1 MSYICR
7 DCLETVGNGDA
18 ILRSVSFQV
27 VAYCRECWQDFHAA
41 PLAADVVPAPRRS
54 IEEVEGATPGT

>member
-7 DCLETVGNGDA
+7 DCLDDVGTGDA

-27 VAYCRECWQDFHAA
+27 VAYCRPCWEKHEEMVF
-41 PLAADVVPAPRRS
+41 PAPRRS
-54 IEEVEGATPGT
+54 ADEAANASGG

>member
-7 DCLETVGNGDA
+7 DCLATVGNGEA

-27 VAYCRECWQDFHAA
+27 AAYCRDCWDEFHG
-41 PLAADVVPAPRRS
+41 DVVPAPRRS
-54 IEEVEGATPGT
+54 IEEAEEATPRS

>member
-7 DCLETVGNGDA
+7 DCLDDVGNGDA

-27 VAYCRECWQDFHAA
+27 VAYCRPCWEQHEEM
-41 PLAADVVPAPRRS
+41 VVPAPRRS
-54 IEEVEGATPGT
+54 VDEAAEASQASGG

>member
-7 DCLETVGNGDA
+7 DCLDDVGTGDA

-27 VAYCRECWQDFHAA
+27 VAYCRPCWEKHEEIAF
-41 PLAADVVPAPRRS
+41 PSPRRS
-54 IEEVEGATPGT
+54 ADEAAKAPGS

>member
-7 DCLETVGNGDA
+7 DCLADVGTGDA

-27 VAYCRECWQDFHAA
+27 VAYCRPCWEKHEDM
-41 PLAADVVPAPRRS
+41 VVPTPRRS
-54 IEEVEGATPGT
+54 VDEAAEAAGS

>member
-7 DCLETVGNGDA
+7 DCLDDVGTGDA

-27 VAYCRECWQDFHAA
+27 VAYCRPCWEKHEDMVI
-41 PLAADVVPAPRRS
+41 PGPRRS
-54 IEEVEGATPGT
+54 ADEAAKASGA

>member
-7 DCLETVGNGDA
+7 DCLDDVGNGDA

-27 VAYCRECWQDFHAA
+27 VAYCRPCWAQHED
-41 PLAADVVPAPRRS
+41 LVVPAPRRS
-54 IEEVEGATPGT
+54 VDDTATIAGG

>member
-7 DCLETVGNGDA
+7 DCLDDVGNGDA

-27 VAYCRECWQDFHAA
+27 VAYCRPCWEKHEEM
-41 PLAADVVPAPRRS
+41 VVPAPRRS
-54 IEEVEGATPGT
+54 VDEAADASGG

>member
-27 VAYCRECWQDFHAA
+27 VAYCRDCWAEFHS
-41 PLAADVVPAPRRS
+41 DEVVPAPRRAFDDVR
-54 IEEVEGATPGT
+54 ETADTTQN